1 MDSKQHRPSQKGGAQ
16 NVGHVPKARLHQ
28 PPNFMGKSGQ
38 GDNQS
43 AETAQGQIWCR
54 TSRDLSSR
62 H

>member
-16 NVGHVPKARLHQ
+16 AVGGVPKARLHQ

-43 AETAQGQIWCR
+43 
-54 TSRDLSSR
+54 TSRPAGR
-62 H
+62 T

>member
-43 AETAQGQIWCR
+43 
-54 TSRDLSSR
+54 TSRGSGKT
-62 H
+62 